1 MADLTFFP
9 LELDISRL
17 TNSQPAVA
25 LDSTVLIIWST
36 SPVVVVVVV
45 VVALAMVVHEFGL
58 RMF

>member
-9 LELDISRL
+9 LDLDISRL

-45 VVALAMVVHEFGL
+45 VALAMVVHEFGL